1 MDAFESQFSGHPAE
15 SHPQPRGW
23 SSGMR
28 AEFAT
33 HRIEPG
39 WHIKPL
45 TPEAQA
51 LLFSLGN
58 EIVDEL
64 ERNII
69 QRGIKLGFSRA
80 DFQPLFEKIRP
91 EAEKFLEETLY
102 PEILPKVDA
111 QGILVQDGSQ
121 EIFLEEWVRDEQ
133 EAREGKHPR
142 PELAHGMKKDHILL
156 LADGR
161 VAEMKLDGVQSFED
175 YLFRIVTSGL
185 SPKTKRQ

>member
-111 QGILVQDGSQ
+111 QGILVQDVFPPLSVSCPCGPMRRIS
-121 EIFLEEWVRDEQ
+121 
-133 EAREGKHPR
+133 A
-142 PELAHGMKKDHILL
+142 KDHPAHSCGKPGI
-156 LADGR
+156 
-161 VAEMKLDGVQSFED
+161 
-175 YLFRIVTSGL
+175 
-185 SPKTKRQ
+185 

>member
-1 MDAFESQFSGHPAE
+1 MTELIKNFSELGKGDVGIA
-15 SHPQPRGW
+15 G
-23 SSGMR
+23 GKG
-28 AEFAT
+28 A
-33 HRIEPG
+33 
-39 WHIKPL
+39 
-45 TPEAQA
+45 
-51 LLFSLGN
+51 SLG
-58 EIVDEL
+58 EMTGA
-64 ERNII
+64 
-69 QRGIKLGFSRA
+69 GILVPLGFVILSPA
-80 DFQPLFEKIRP
+80 F
-91 EAEKFLEETLY
+91 EKFLEETLY

-121 EIFLEEWVRDEQ
+121 EIFLEEWVQDEQ